1 MNKRIVMIV
10 ILLSQVLLLPLSART
25 STDTIML
32 RDSVFG
38 DFYALPDTESKFTF
52 LRNRFYRYIGQEWAV
67 ELLDSALTLPDT
79 CEEPENLIN
88 IYTDYYMHYKYQ
100 TDLRKMEYYIAKI
113 KEVSYEHENYKS
125 YFQLWNDILQFYNI
139 RGSSEY
145 VRLEAIKMGEEARRL
160 NYQMGVAYSYL
171 VMARSLN
178 GAKKYDEAI
187 EMYHKVLDNKE
198 INLNTRSMVLS
209 EIATLYQECG
219 KPEKSLE
226 ELDTQRIILGQI
238 IGNDAERLKLYSD
251 HVMELMLSY
260 CAAYYELK
268 NERELLNYLTEA
280 EKYYTPNCFV
290 SNYIGYHIYWGGY
303 YCLMQRWEECFDE
316 FDTALAH
323 FGDNQLSLYEK
334 KVRRMK
340 GEALIAAG
348 RYEEAAGLFKK
359 LVLMG
364 DTINKNMLADHEK
377 VNQANY
383 LIRSALLEKEQSEKY
398 FNWLIVGLVLM
409 LVVAMVIAVKRARF
423 VRNQLQRSE
432 EATRSAE
439 QAANDVN
446 KLKEVFLRNIVHE
459 IRIPLN
465 TVVGFSELLAT
476 ERDLTVEQI
485 EEYTSAIQ
493 RDALRL
499 FRLIID
505 VLDLSRLES
514 GMVKYNVQ
522 ENDMVQLCR
531 DAEMM
536 VRMQENN
543 EVRIDF
549 NTSTDRL
556 PVMLDSARFLKLL
569 SSVIAAPDDVSGSFH
584 VKLNLALKEKA
595 VTITVTGAP
604 LLNSSESMQNIQHE
618 INRLFLKAFGG
629 SYQIVKEEGKIII
642 VYPV

>member
-10 ILLSQVLLLPLSART
+10 ILLSQGLLLPLCART
-25 STDTIML
+25 STDGIML
-32 RDSVFG
+32 RDSVFSV
-38 DFYALPDTESKFTF
+38 FRTLPDTESKITF

-67 ELLDSALTLPDT
+67 ELLDSAMTLTDT
-79 CEEPENLIN
+79 CEQPENLIN
-88 IYTDYYMHYKYQ
+88 LYSDYYMYYKYQ
-100 TDLRKMEYYIAKI
+100 TDLRKMEYYIAKLR
-113 KEVSYEHENYKS
+113 EVSYEHKNYKS

-145 VRLEAIKMGEEARRL
+145 VRLEAMKMGEEARRL

-187 EMYHKVLDNKE
+187 RMYHKVLENKE

-226 ELDTQRIILGQI
+226 VLDVQRIILKQI
-238 IGNDAERLKLYSD
+238 VGNDAGRLKLYSD
-251 HVMELMLSY
+251 NVMELMLSY

-268 NERELLNYLTEA
+268 KERELLNYLNEA
-280 EKYYTPNCFV
+280 KKYYTPNCFV
-290 SNYIGYHIYWGGY
+290 SNYIGYHIYRGGY
-303 YCLMQRWEECFDE
+303 YCLTQRWEECFEE
-316 FDTALAH
+316 FDKALAH
-323 FGDNQLSLYEK
+323 FGDNRLSLYER
-334 KVRRMK
+334 KVRRMR
-340 GEALIAAG
+340 GEALMAAG
-348 RYEEAAGLFKK
+348 RYEEAAGHFKK

-383 LIRSALLEKEQSEKY
+383 LIRRALLEKEQSEKY

-409 LVVAMVIAVKRARF
+409 LVVAMTVAVKRARF
-423 VRNQLQRSE
+423 VHNLLLRSE
-432 EATRSAE
+432 EETCIAE
-439 QAANDVN
+439 QTANDAN
-446 KLKEVFLRNIVHE
+446 RLKEVFLRNIVHE

-465 TVVGFSELLAT
+465 TVVGFSELLAK
-476 ERDLTVEQI
+476 ERDLTAEQI
-485 EEYTSAIQ
+485 EEYSSAIQ
-493 RDALRL
+493 RDAKRL
-499 FRLIID
+499 FRLIVD

-514 GMVKYNVQ
+514 GVMKYDVR
-522 ENDMVQLCR
+522 ENDMIQLCR

-543 EVRIDF
+543 GVQIDF
-549 NTSTDRL
+549 NTSLDQL
-556 PVMLDSARFLKLL
+556 PARLDSARFLKLL
-569 SSVIAAPDDVSGSFH
+569 SSVIAIPGDVSGSFH
-584 VKLNLALKEKA
+584 VELNLALKENVA
-595 VTITVTGAP
+595 TITVTGAP
-604 LLNSSESMQNIQHE
+604 LLKSPDNMQNIQHE

-629 SYQIVKEEGKIII
+629 SYLVVKEEEKIII